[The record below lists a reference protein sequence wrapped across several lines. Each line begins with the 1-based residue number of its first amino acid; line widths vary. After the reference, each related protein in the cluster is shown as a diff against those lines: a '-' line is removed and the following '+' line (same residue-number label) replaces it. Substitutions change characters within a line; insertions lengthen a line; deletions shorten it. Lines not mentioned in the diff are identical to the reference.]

1 MAVKEET
8 ELYSLD
14 YAWPAEAGAIP
25 ALAAVLEARLAETRA
40 GLLRDAREAKEAA
53 EADGYPYRPFG
64 SWTEW
69 KLAGETPGW
78 LSLSGLASVYTGGAH
93 PMHGYT
99 ALLWDKAESRN
110 SGRFLRP
117 AGSPARG
124 KARAAGACG
133 QHRRVRHM
141 HRSHGLPPGSGIDC
155 RAGLRSPA
163 GAGAA
168 L

>member
-99 ALLWDKAESRN
+99 APLWDKAAGVERPVASLFTSPDALKAAIQADFCARLDRQRAEKR
-110 SGRFLRP
+110 GQPVP
-117 AGSPARG
+117 AGSTDAF
-124 KARAAGACG
+124 
-133 QHRRVRHM
+133 
-141 HRSHGLPPGSGIDC
+141 DT
-155 RAGLRSPA
+155 
-163 GAGAA
+163 
-168 L
+168 